1 MHPDPDIMLDQFA
14 LSHGQVRG
22 VLEELGL
29 RVGDSEAQFDA
40 WLKYVRRM
48 GVPFYPHELG
58 RGAGVNVVYKFH
70 HVMELAVALA
80 LRAQGI
86 LPLHLLQLLVENRE
100 KLRKMYY
107 QAYRERDS
115 DRGAWVQV
123 RFDDDP
129 QPSHVVGVYLDL
141 HITYLMGGV
150 LTGGNPELLS
160 AREAVLRFMRPGNL
174 MYPRPPVPL
183 SRIATD
189 IVRLA
194 DGAPELRRGRH

>member
-1 MHPDPDIMLDQFA
+1 M
-14 LSHGQVRG
+14 
-22 VLEELGL
+22 
-29 RVGDSEAQFDA
+29 
-40 WLKYVRRM
+40 
-48 GVPFYPHELG
+48 
-58 RGAGVNVVYKFH
+58 VYRFH

-100 KLRKMYY
+100 KLRQLYY
-107 QAYRERDS
+107 EAYHERDQG
-115 DRGAWVQV
+115 RGAWIQVQ
-123 RFDDDP
+123 FSDDP
-129 QPSHVVGVYLDL
+129 QPSHLAGVYLDL

-150 LTGGNPELLS
+150 LTGGGPELLS
-160 AREAVLRFMRPGNL
+160 TSEAVKRFMRPGDL
-174 MYPRPPVPL
+174 MYPRPPIPL